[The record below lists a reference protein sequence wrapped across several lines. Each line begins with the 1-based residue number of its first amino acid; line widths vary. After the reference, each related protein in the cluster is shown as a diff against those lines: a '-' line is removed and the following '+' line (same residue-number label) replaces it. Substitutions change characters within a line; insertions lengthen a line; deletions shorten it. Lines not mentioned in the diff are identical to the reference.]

1 MEFFDA
7 FIPLGRTNA
16 ALPNCP
22 TTEAGLLALMAR
34 HDVAEGLVFHT
45 AARDFEPEQGNL
57 ELEGVSS
64 PRLHKVWGME
74 TAAIATTP
82 VAAYLETALRHGA
95 KALMANPLMY
105 GRGFAAARRLRE
117 MAGLLQRRRV
127 PLLLPYRAVS
137 QGENLIDWHE
147 LAGFCQDFPDLP
159 VLAWEL
165 RCRVNRPLFDAL
177 AAAPNL
183 LVSQSCL
190 WQHGMVAAITEAFG
204 PGRLVFSMGLP
215 HLDLGAFQA
224 PLLYALIDEDA
235 KRAIAAG
242 NMRKLLKEADYAL

>member
-7 FIPLGRTNA
+7 FVSLGRTNA

-22 TTEAGLLALMAR
+22 TTEAEALALMDR
-34 HDVAEGLVFHT
+34 YDVAEGLVYHT
-45 AARDFEPEQGNL
+45 SARDFEPEQGNL
-57 ELEGVSS
+57 ALETLSS
-64 PRLHKVWGME
+64 PRLHKVWCME

-82 VAAYLETALRHGA
+82 VATYLETALRHGA
-95 KALMANPLMY
+95 KAIMANPLLY
-105 GRGFAAARRLRE
+105 GRGFTAARRLRE
-117 MAGLLQRRRV
+117 MAGLLQRRRI
-127 PLLLPYRAVS
+127 PLLLAYRAVS

-147 LAGFCQDFPDLP
+147 LALLCQDFPDLP
-159 VLAWEL
+159 VIPWEL

-183 LVSQSCL
+183 VVPMSCL

-224 PLLYALIDEDA
+224 PLLYALIDDGA
-235 KRAIAAG
+235 KQAIAAG
-242 NMRKLLKEADYAL
+242 TMRKLLKEADYAL